1 MSEEEKYKQPYWF
14 THSKFY
20 KKLRKHELSD
30 ESCFKYIGSMPE
42 LEPDE
47 LWPVDKPLTAEEVD
61 QALRMNKLRR
71 LYLENEKWEIVQL
84 GNIREPVD
92 DEAYWEFTTFLA
104 ECYELLG
111 EQYVNYILEPLGF
124 VQHRY
129 VTNKRIR

>member
-1 MSEEEKYKQPYWF
+1 MSEEEKYKQTYWF

-30 ESCFKYIGSMPE
+30 ESCFKHIGSMPE

>member
-14 THSKFY
+14 TNSKFY

-30 ESCFKYIGSMPE
+30 ESCFKHIGSMPE

>member
-1 MSEEEKYKQPYWF
+1 
-14 THSKFY
+14 
-20 KKLRKHELSD
+20 
-30 ESCFKYIGSMPE
+30 
-42 LEPDE
+42 
-47 LWPVDKPLTAEEVD
+47 
-61 QALRMNKLRR
+61 MNKLRR